1 MEKLEISTV
10 NHHVGSTERVFVAH
24 VNDLNDFYLH
34 SDLERES
41 LCKLGQDLYNEYSQ
55 SFTESSGINEI
66 PNVGD
71 YCACPSESEDWYRG
85 LIRQIDHNNNAV
97 VFKLDY
103 GDVQCVP
110 ICFLRPLR
118 KRFFHIHHLAFHCS
132 LANLIRPVNGWSS
145 DIIEEFRSRLTT
157 TFLYAKFI
165 NYNAIR
171 NISEVE
177 ITEKSSKIP
186 LNKDFEQYQ
195 MQRSI
200 LQADDEFIYKSIS
213 MEKLDYSQL
222 YQIRILYYISPSRF
236 YVYLHDK
243 LNAHMSF
250 QKELQ
255 DTIQD
260 CRVVSSPT
268 KYQIVAVQDN
278 CAIWHRAVIIDF
290 TSDLSTV
297 CVYFTDIGQK
307 EYTSINNIRHL
318 PEEFRHKP
326 AFAIP
331 CRLYQI
337 CSIDENNASI
347 WKSDDPVHD
356 EINRLLINNVACRI
370 CAKQDQICYD
380 VEIEVPKVGDLSA
393 FLIDKKLVSRTK
405 MNPSQRPNYGSG
417 GQAQQHSFVRNQ
429 LGLTGLSPSRTQQQ
443 QQPPRFPQPTNYPN
457 NGNNMIQ
464 QTQTRTSNPG
474 LYNNTVQQP
483 PSASSNYGSSFN
495 NSAVQPQ
502 NGHYIITQ
510 VHSALEFYGLPQQRV
525 GELENVS
532 KHFEDYYNNS
542 MNDQSINV
550 NSIVEGNIYVIQSGE
565 KYHRAIIKHC
575 ESKSRVSVKLIDRGD
590 EIIADS
596 SELLQIERKYSLLP
610 VFAQSFRLRNYD
622 EAQSTANITRNL
634 KKLIL
639 NQHVRIELRG
649 PITNGFYPVEVFLN
663 DNRSVNELLLSN
675 DKNVTTPIANTKP
688 TYNQPQHTHIESQV
702 FSNSNKHHSTMR
714 QDLSGGHFN
723 MNQRTNDIL
732 PTPPR
737 TLTGASRMQSGRFS
751 GENQSL
757 SKPSS
762 SNEQMARF
770 SSANNRNQQPQTAE
784 PTWNNPKPTFDN
796 NNMTNQ
802 QSFGRQPPG
811 LSQFNNNQRMDDNK
825 TSSTNRF
832 PSSNYDNQQSSPS
845 SGNTYNYD
853 RSEKQTS
860 AYNYQQNNDETNEN
874 NVRRSEFSSRGSS
887 GNSFGGRGK
896 DFSNQRGQSGFSNR
910 NIGRSDD
917 DNNNENSFQS
927 SGGFSRGRPGGSGAR
942 GGARGGHFPERNGS
956 NRNPGDDYNE
966 NSMQRSQNF
975 SSNRGGRG
983 TGGGFQNRRD
993 QGNNPTDGDFGR
1005 RGGGF
1010 STRGGQR
1017 GGERGG
1023 RGGFRNDR
1031 DRNEFQLN
1039 ADNNSS
1045 SNTWSSMRPAPV
1057 NFEAGDR
1064 FIENEIPKEA
1074 FKFVISHIETAN
1086 NVFIQLLSK
1095 GDDLTKLTDSLQSE
1109 YKQAPE
1115 VGLSLFKQNQPCLAK
1130 SSDGC
1135 WYRAIVLSTGLIKL
1149 NVRFVDFG
1157 DTTDVNASSIRQLA
1171 KKYCSSAPY
1180 AYPCTFKNVEVVKNV
1195 STESIIDKCV
1205 AKEFKGKIETKNS
1218 DGKFLLESEEFV
1230 KMLLGINAI
1239 KVKSQKSFK
1248 LIKCIIVHIEF
1259 DQQRFFVQDDGDT
1272 IDKIEELIA
1281 IEDENSP
1288 TLSLDEVKQL
1298 EPNTKVIATFE
1309 EAPYRA
1315 IIQSDESEDN
1325 VNIFFIDYGNTSSS
1339 PKTSLKRCSEQLS
1352 SYPYQSKQCQ
1362 LYGISSNEIDNA
1374 FKCLQEHL
1382 NETEIEIAIINEKD
1396 SLYNVLVYI
1405 DNECDDLTKLTDSLQ
1420 SEYKQAPEV
1429 GLSLFK
1435 QNQAC
1440 LAKSSDG
1447 CWYRAIVLSTGLI
1460 KLNVRFIDFG
1470 DTTDVNASSIRQL
1483 AKKYCS
1489 SAPYAYPCTFKN
1501 VEVVKSVSTDTII
1514 EKCVDKEFKG
1524 KIETKN
1530 SDGKF
1535 LLESEEF
1542 IKMLLGINAIKLKSQ
1557 KSFKLIK
1564 CIIVHIESDQQR
1576 FFVQDDGDTIDKIE
1590 ELIAVEDENS
1600 PTLSLDEVK
1609 QLEPNTKV
1617 IATFEEAPYR
1627 AIIQSDESEDNVN
1640 IFFIDYGNT
1649 SSCPK
1654 TSLKRC
1660 SEQLS
1665 SYPYQSKQCQL
1676 YGISSNE
1683 IDNAFKCLQE
1693 HLNETEI
1700 EIAIVNEKDSL
1711 YNVLVYIDNEC
1722 MNEKHGYDPNVTE
1735 SNNIEKENND
1745 QEQEQ
1750 SLSVADHQTNDNS
1763 VTTNESIT
1771 DVSTIVTPEQNVT
1784 ETEET
1789 PSKYRQ
1795 GLLTHIEQTKPY
1807 VYLQYIPE
1815 SEEILEQINQLIGTI
1830 TEEDKHNSSYEIGD
1844 HVIAQ
1849 FSEDDN
1855 YYRARIESYCSTSKL
1870 YTVYFLDYGN
1880 IDTNVPVEHLYSYS
1894 NELEQIRPQAH
1905 GYVLDKIS
1913 SETWQDTVRSFVEQN
1928 LNDVV
1933 EFYITDENHSSI
1945 QMKFDYENHTSNVKD
1960 NIEQTE
1966 SLPAEPIKTI
1976 TANISAIDNDYF
1988 YIHTIPDGN
1997 LHVCELED
2005 ILQSCE
2011 KQHNDQWFIND
2022 ICIVSNEDEQYYRG
2036 QILSINDDKYT
2047 LKCIDYGNTLQN
2059 RLESTGYALQYIGL
2073 HTKQISVSD
2082 PRTHLKYNN
2091 IPRTS
2096 LCNFAIVDELL
2107 KTPSKYRQGLLT
2119 HIEQTKPYVYLQ
2131 YIPESE
2137 EILEQINQ
2145 LIGTITEE
2153 DKHNSSYEIGD
2164 HVIAQ
2169 FSEDDNYYRARIE
2182 SYCSTSKLYTVYFLD
2197 YGNIDTNVPIEH
2209 LYSYSNELEQIRPQA
2224 HGYVLDKI
2232 SSETWQDT
2240 VRSFVEQNLNDV
2252 VEFYITDENHSSIQ
2266 MKFDYENH
2274 TSNVKDN
2281 IEHTESLP
2289 TEPIKTITANIS
2301 AIDNDYFYIHTIP
2314 DGNLHVCE
2322 LEDILQSCEK
2332 QHNDQWFIND
2342 ICIVSNEDE
2351 QYYRGQILS
2360 INDDKYTLKCI
2371 DYGNT
2376 LQNVTNEHLFKLP
2389 DENIYKQSPLAHQC
2403 RLYGIDDENQTKAI
2417 EELIKNIPLTEH
2429 VTITIENDR
2438 NNQCS
2443 YVTLTRENK
2452 DIVNNQYQC
2461 DNHENKPQSDNDENN
2476 EALLEKSPD
2485 SVHETDIP
2493 TINNEALLENSPDSV
2508 HETDIPTINNEALL
2522 ETSPNSV
2529 SDTDIPTKNNEEEI
2543 TSEIKPLDND
2553 NPTSNNEAIHLN
2565 ENEPST
2571 AITDETNNSIS
2582 SD

>member
-1405 DNECDDLTKLTDSLQ
+1405 DNEC
-1420 SEYKQAPEV
+1420 
-1429 GLSLFK
+1429 
-1435 QNQAC
+1435 
-1440 LAKSSDG
+1440 
-1447 CWYRAIVLSTGLI
+1447 
-1460 KLNVRFIDFG
+1460 
-1470 DTTDVNASSIRQL
+1470 
-1483 AKKYCS
+1483 
-1489 SAPYAYPCTFKN
+1489 
-1501 VEVVKSVSTDTII
+1501 
-1514 EKCVDKEFKG
+1514 
-1524 KIETKN
+1524 
-1530 SDGKF
+1530 
-1535 LLESEEF
+1535 
-1542 IKMLLGINAIKLKSQ
+1542 
-1557 KSFKLIK
+1557 
-1564 CIIVHIESDQQR
+1564 
-1576 FFVQDDGDTIDKIE
+1576 
-1590 ELIAVEDENS
+1590 
-1600 PTLSLDEVK
+1600 
-1609 QLEPNTKV
+1609 
-1617 IATFEEAPYR
+1617 
-1627 AIIQSDESEDNVN
+1627 
-1640 IFFIDYGNT
+1640 
-1649 SSCPK
+1649 
-1654 TSLKRC
+1654 
-1660 SEQLS
+1660 
-1665 SYPYQSKQCQL
+1665 
-1676 YGISSNE
+1676 
-1683 IDNAFKCLQE
+1683 
-1693 HLNETEI
+1693 
-1700 EIAIVNEKDSL
+1700 
-1711 YNVLVYIDNEC
+1711 
-1722 MNEKHGYDPNVTE
+1722 MNEKHGYDPNVIE
-1735 SNNIEKENND
+1735 SNNIEKENNE

-1784 ETEET
+1784 ETEE
-1789 PSKYRQ
+1789 
-1795 GLLTHIEQTKPY
+1795 
-1807 VYLQYIPE
+1807 
-1815 SEEILEQINQLIGTI
+1815 
-1830 TEEDKHNSSYEIGD
+1830 
-1844 HVIAQ
+1844 
-1849 FSEDDN
+1849 
-1855 YYRARIESYCSTSKL
+1855 
-1870 YTVYFLDYGN
+1870 
-1880 IDTNVPVEHLYSYS
+1880 
-1894 NELEQIRPQAH
+1894 
-1905 GYVLDKIS
+1905 
-1913 SETWQDTVRSFVEQN
+1913 
-1928 LNDVV
+1928 
-1933 EFYITDENHSSI
+1933 
-1945 QMKFDYENHTSNVKD
+1945 
-1960 NIEQTE
+1960 
-1966 SLPAEPIKTI
+1966 
-1976 TANISAIDNDYF
+1976 
-1988 YIHTIPDGN
+1988 
-1997 LHVCELED
+1997 
-2005 ILQSCE
+2005 
-2011 KQHNDQWFIND
+2011 
-2022 ICIVSNEDEQYYRG
+2022 
-2036 QILSINDDKYT
+2036 
-2047 LKCIDYGNTLQN
+2047 
-2059 RLESTGYALQYIGL
+2059 
-2073 HTKQISVSD
+2073 
-2082 PRTHLKYNN
+2082 
-2091 IPRTS
+2091 
-2096 LCNFAIVDELL
+2096 
-2107 KTPSKYRQGLLT
+2107 TPSKYRQGLLT